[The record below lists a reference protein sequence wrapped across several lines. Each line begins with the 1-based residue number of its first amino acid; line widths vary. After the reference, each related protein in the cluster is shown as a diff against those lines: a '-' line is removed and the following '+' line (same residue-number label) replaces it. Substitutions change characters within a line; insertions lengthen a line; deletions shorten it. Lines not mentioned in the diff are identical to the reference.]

1 MKKIEKK
8 LGFIGA
14 GNMGEALIGAVVKS
28 GLFEPSAILASDCNR
43 QRLEFLSA
51 EYDIRVTDDNLG
63 LFLENDI
70 IILAVKPQHMAQVI
84 SDITAQKAFDVIN
97 RKLVI
102 SIAAGITIK
111 KIETLLYESLD
122 EGKRAKLPVIR
133 VMPNTPALVLKGMSG
148 LSPNRYVS
156 REEMIIA
163 GTILGAAGT
172 ALEFKEELLDAVTA
186 LSGSGPAYVFYLI
199 ESMIQG
205 GVDVGLSQEDSRTLS
220 IATLKG
226 ALALLEELKESPES
240 LRKKVTSPGGTT
252 EAALN
257 VMEAGAVKQIII
269 KAIAAAAQ
277 RSKELGK

>member
-14 GNMGEALIGAVVKS
+14 GNMGEALIGAVIKS
-28 GLFEPSAILASDCNR
+28 GLFEPSAILASDSNR

-70 IILAVKPQHMAQVI
+70 IVLAVKPQQVAQVI

-111 KIETLLYESLD
+111 KIETLLYEPLD
-122 EGKRAKLPVIR
+122 ESKRAKLPVIR

-163 GTILGAAGT
+163 GTILEAAGT

-186 LSGSGPAYVFYLI
+186 LSGSGPAYVFYLL

-205 GVDVGLSQEDSRTLS
+205 GLDVGLSQEDSRTLS

-269 KAIAAAAQ
+269 KAIAAAAR